1 MTCYKKAESASCI
14 DHITAL
20 KGKDFIVL
28 LLAYSSFASTFIS
41 LLEAS
46 MMSVRTLVLWV
57 IYCKKKA
64 SVENSIRYRETVL
77 NWTFLCFCFFF

>member
-28 LLAYSSFASTFIS
+28 LLAYSSFI
-41 LLEAS
+41 LLYQFAGSFHDVSEDFGF
-46 MMSVRTLVLWV
+46 VGHLL
-57 IYCKKKA
+57 
-64 SVENSIRYRETVL
+64 
-77 NWTFLCFCFFF
+77 